1 MYHNLYKNII
11 RSSCVLCDNAAQNP
25 LDLCDDCRANL
36 PCNSHPCTIC
46 ALPLEPPTL
55 YSRNDLANHGD
66 LANQGGLV
74 DENFKCGACTKAP
87 GPITRS
93 VIPYLY
99 RPPADFM
106 IRRLKY
112 AGDTKYSRLV
122 GELICQAVKMQ
133 ATTSPDCLIP
143 VPMHNSRYRERGF
156 NQAHLIAGHISSHL
170 KIPLHSTAVSR
181 TIANDTQATLGARA
195 RQRNMRRAFSVTSSM
210 KGRSIAIVDDVY
222 TTGATCT
229 ALARLLISSG
239 AQRVEVWAF
248 ARTP

>member
-1 MYHNLYKNII
+1 MYHNLYKWFL
-11 RSSCVLCDNAAQNP
+11 RPGCVLCDSMAENA
-25 LDLCDDCRANL
+25 LDLCDDCMADL
-36 PCNSHPCTIC
+36 PCNSHPCPVC
-46 ALPLEPPTL
+46 ALPVKPPTQNL
-55 YSRNDLANHGD
+55 HSGLANEKN
-66 LANQGGLV
+66 L
-74 DENFKCGACTKAP
+74 KCGACTNAP

-239 AQRVEVWAF
+239 AQRVEVWTF